1 MDMKKLN
8 LFKRLSLYFSY
19 RKNLLKSKD
28 ELVNSNIR
36 IDRVNR
42 IYTVINIPPEI
53 FEEPYNM
60 RTADINKISEPYI
73 SEYIKQ
79 VSNLLNSKG
88 LTELYKLYDV
98 QKIDK
103 FSYLVVIGF
112 SFLDTAK
119 IARNFLLKFLPITLV
134 LSLILVLF
142 FKFY

>member
-8 LFKRLSLYFSY
+8 LFKRISLYFSY

-28 ELVNSNIR
+28 ELTNSNIR

-42 IYTVINIPPEI
+42 IYTVVNIPPEI
-53 FEEPYNM
+53 FDEPYNM
-60 RTADINKISEPYI
+60 RTSDINKISEPYI

-79 VSNLLNSKG
+79 ISNLLNSKG

-103 FSYLVVIGF
+103 FSYLVIIGF

-119 IARNFLLKFLPITLV
+119 IARNFLIKFLPITLV

>member
-1 MDMKKLN
+1 MKKLN
-8 LFKRLSLYFSY
+8 LFKRISLYFSY

-28 ELVNSNIR
+28 ELTNSNIR

-42 IYTVINIPPEI
+42 IYTVVNIPPEI
-53 FEEPYNM
+53 FDEPYNM
-60 RTADINKISEPYI
+60 RTSDINKISEPYI

-79 VSNLLNSKG
+79 ISNLLNSKG

-103 FSYLVVIGF
+103 FSYLVIIGF

-119 IARNFLLKFLPITLV
+119 IARNFLIKFLPITLV